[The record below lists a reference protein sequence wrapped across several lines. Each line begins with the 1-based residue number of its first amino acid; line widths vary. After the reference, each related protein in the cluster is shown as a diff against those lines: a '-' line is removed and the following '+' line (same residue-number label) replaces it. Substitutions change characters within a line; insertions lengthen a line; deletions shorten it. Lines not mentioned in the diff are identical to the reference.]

1 MDKILKYHGLIQ
13 AFSRTNRVLND
24 TKPYGNILDFRAQQ
38 DAVDTAITRFSG
50 QDQDRAKEIWLVDP
64 APKVI
69 EKLHD
74 AVTDLETFM
83 ASQDLDCTPEEV
95 NNLQGD
101 AARSGFINQFKEV
114 QRLKTQLDQYTDLD
128 EKQIKQINE
137 LLPEEQL
144 RGFKG
149 AYLETAQRLKE
160 RQAKGGDPD
169 DPVQQLEFELVLFG
183 SALIDYDY
191 IMRLIAASTDNQP
204 GRQKMSR
211 QQLIELISSSANLM
225 DERDTIV
232 AYINNLPANTSLNE
246 KEIREGYEQFKVDR
260 NAQELADIA
269 KKHDITPETLQ
280 DFVDDIL
287 GRMIFDGEKLGE
299 LLAPLG
305 LGWKARS
312 QKELALMEDLI
323 PLLKRWAEGRDI
335 SGLKAYE

>member
-1 MDKILKYHGLIQ
+1 M
-13 AFSRTNRVLND
+13 
-24 TKPYGNILDFRAQQ
+24 
-38 DAVDTAITRFSG
+38 DTAITRFSG

-74 AVTDLETFM
+74 AVAGLETFM
-83 ASQDLDCTPEEV
+83 ASQGLDCTPENV

-101 AARSGFINQFKEV
+101 TSRGEFITRFKEV

-128 EKQIKQINE
+128 QEQVEQVNE

-149 AYLETAQRLKE
+149 AYLETAQRLKAQ
-160 RQAKGGDPD
+160 QAKGDKPN

-191 IMRLIAASTDNQP
+191 IMRLIASFTHDQP
-204 GRQKMSR
+204 GKQKMSR
-211 QQLIELISSSANLM
+211 QQLIDLISSSADLM

-232 AYINNLPANTSLNE
+232 EYINSLPANTSLNE
-246 KEIREGYEQFKVDR
+246 KAIREGYEKFKADK
-260 NAQELADIA
+260 NTQELADIA
-269 KKHDITPETLQ
+269 AKHDITREALQ

-323 PLLKRWAEGRDI
+323 PLLKKRAEGRDI

>member
-1 MDKILKYHGLIQ
+1 
-13 AFSRTNRVLND
+13 
-24 TKPYGNILDFRAQQ
+24 
-38 DAVDTAITRFSG
+38 
-50 QDQDRAKEIWLVDP
+50 
-64 APKVI
+64 
-69 EKLHD
+69 
-74 AVTDLETFM
+74 M
-83 ASQDLDCTPEEV
+83 AAQDLDCTPENV

-101 AARSGFINQFKEV
+101 AARSEFINQFKEV

-128 EKQIKQINE
+128 QKQVEQANE

-149 AYLETAQRLKE
+149 MYLETAQRLKAQ
-160 RQAKGGDPD
+160 QAKSGDPD
-169 DPVQQLEFELVLFG
+169 DPVQQLEFELVLFS

-191 IMRLIAASTDNQP
+191 IMGLIAASTDNQT

-211 QQLIELISSSANLM
+211 QQLIDLISSSANLM
-225 DERDTIV
+225 DERDTIF
-232 AYINNLPANTSLNE
+232 AYINSLPANTSLNE
-246 KEIREGYEQFKVDR
+246 KEIRAGYAQFKADK
-260 NAQELADIA
+260 NTKELADIA
-269 KKHDITPETLQ
+269 AKHDITRETLQ

-312 QKELALMEDLI
+312 QKELALMEELI
-323 PLLKRWAEGRDI
+323 PLLKKQAEGRDI